1 MDSSTG
7 FSLAVVSG
15 IALKTALV
23 LIVASLVTA
32 IMHRRSAAAR
42 HMVWALALGGALVLP
57 VLSAVVPVW
66 RIAIPHALMPMSAPN
81 DPVSVDVLHAGDVNP
96 SSATQP
102 RAVARH
108 PVQAVVTA
116 SSPRPTSWSD
126 SPSDASLVSW
136 PAIAIFVWLAGM
148 LIAIAH
154 LAVGAVTAHRLLRQA
169 TVVTDER
176 WTSLFSR
183 TKAQLWLHRRVV
195 LVQSER
201 VTTPAT
207 WGIFHPVVVVPA
219 AADEWSD
226 VQRHAV
232 LLHELA
238 HVERWDCLTHVVA
251 QLACAVNWFNPLAW
265 FAKHRLNT
273 ERERACDDRALGQV
287 ARPSSY
293 AEQLMT
299 IAYSYQGRHRQPVG
313 SLAMAK
319 RSQLEDR
326 VRRILDRA
334 LQRGDTTRSTTV
346 RFGLITACFVISIA
360 AVHPHVAAELGPVQQ
375 MMKHGTATT
384 LADTLA
390 SGTNDVRWSGT
401 LSPGDT
407 IAIRNL
413 VGEIRAEPTQGNQI
427 EVVAQR
433 HSTRDDP
440 RTVQIH
446 IERHD
451 HEMLLCSVY
460 PQQLSKNCDSYDFG
474 NHRDDNRSCNGA
486 EHCGSDVKVDWVV
499 RVPANIRLSA
509 STVAG
514 NVTATGLQNDVT
526 AKSVGGHIDVSTAGH
541 VTAWSMSQVN
551 VAMGRTDWSGDLHL
565 YAGSGLSV
573 TLPANAQTRV
583 EANSTFGKLQSDFP
597 LQQENR
603 TRFGT
608 RASGTLGHG
617 GRTLQLNTLG
627 GQIEIRN
634 AAVTHVAAITD
645 DISAHHRAARPKN
658 TVHMNT
664 DSPGSSRDDSWP
676 YVTIDHANIDATVR
690 DAIDRADIE
699 GTITASIKAAD
710 IPGTVEKAMKAA
722 RIGQTVDSAMRSARI
737 GETIDAAMRE
747 AFGDGTSHRS
757 RPRDK

>member
-1 MDSSTG
+1 MDS
-7 FSLAVVSG
+7 SLAVVSW
-15 IALKTALV
+15 IALKSTLV
-23 LIVASLVTA
+23 LTVAALVTA
-32 IMHRRSAAAR
+32 TMHRRSAAAR
-42 HMVWALALGGALVLP
+42 HVVWALALGSTLVLP
-57 VLSAVVPVW
+57 VMSVVVPVW
-66 RIAIPHALMPMSAPN
+66 RVAIPQALMPMSGAN
-81 DPVSVDVLHAGDVNP
+81 DPVSVDVPHAADVNP

-102 RAVARH
+102 RALARQ
-108 PVQAVVTA
+108 PLQAVVRA

-126 SPSDASLVSW
+126 SSWDASLVSW
-136 PAIAIFVWLAGM
+136 PAIALFVWLAGM
-148 LIAIAH
+148 LIAVAH
-154 LAVGAVTAHRLLRQA
+154 LTLGAVTAHRLLRRA
-169 TVVTDER
+169 TVITDER
-176 WTSLFSR
+176 WASLFSH
-183 TKAQLWLHRRVV
+183 TKAQLWLHRHVV

-207 WGIFHPVVVVPA
+207 WGISHPVVVVPA
-219 AADEWSD
+219 SADDWSD

-287 ARPSSY
+287 TRPSSY

-319 RSQLEDR
+319 PSQLEDR

-334 LQRGDTTRSTTV
+334 LQRGGNTRSTTV
-346 RFGLITACFVISIA
+346 RFGAITACFVVSIA
-360 AVHPHVAAELGPVQQ
+360 AVHPHVARELNMAQQ
-375 MMKHGTATT
+375 MMKHGAATT
-384 LADTLA
+384 PADTLA

-413 VGEIRAEPTQGNQI
+413 VGDIRAEPTQGSQI
-427 EVVAQR
+427 VVVAQR

-451 HEMLLCSVY
+451 HNIVLCSVY
-460 PQQLSKNCDSYDFG
+460 PQQRSKNCDSYDFN
-474 NHRDDNRSCNGA
+474 NHGDDERGCGGGH
-486 EHCGSDVKVDWVV
+486 EPCGSDVKVDWVV

-514 NVTATGLQNDVT
+514 NITATGLLNDIA
-526 AKSVGGHIDVSTAGH
+526 AKSVGGNVDVSTAGH
-541 VTAWSMSQVN
+541 VTAWSMSRVN

-565 YAGSGLSV
+565 YAGSGLTV
-573 TLPANAQTRV
+573 TLPSNAQTRV

-603 TRFGT
+603 TGFGT

-627 GQIEIRN
+627 GQIDIRN
-634 AAVTHVAAITD
+634 AAVAHVAEITD
-645 DISAHHRAARPKN
+645 DTSAHHRAARPRSMAHRN
-658 TVHMNT
+658 ADST
-664 DSPGSSRDDSWP
+664 DSLRYDSWP
-676 YVTIDHANIDATVR
+676 YVTIDHAKIDATVR
-690 DAIDRADIE
+690 DAIDKANIE
-699 GTITASIKAAD
+699 GTIAASIKAAD
-710 IPGTVEKAMKAA
+710 IPGTVAKAMKAA

-737 GETIDAAMRE
+737 GEKIDAAMRV
-747 AFGDGTSHRS
+747 AFGDSTSHRS